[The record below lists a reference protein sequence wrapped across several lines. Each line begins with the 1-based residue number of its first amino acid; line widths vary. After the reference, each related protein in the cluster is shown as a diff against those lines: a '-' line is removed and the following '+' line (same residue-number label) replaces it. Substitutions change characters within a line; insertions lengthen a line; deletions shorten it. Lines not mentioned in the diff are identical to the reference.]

1 MAWWDL
7 VGLLVAVWVAV
18 SIPVGLAVA
27 HVVGI
32 VSSPTSAHL

>member
-7 VGLLVAVWVAV
+7 LVLLVAVWVAV

-27 HVVGI
+27 HVVG
-32 VSSPTSAHL
+32 VASAPTPG